1 MSRIRILP
9 EAVANRI
16 AAGEV
21 VERPASVVKELLENA
36 LDAGATTIRVEVE
49 SGGKRMIRVIDDG
62 HGMTHDDALL
72 AFERHA
78 TSKLKSADDLM
89 SIATLG
95 FRGEAMPTIAA
106 VSRLLLETRDAA
118 EPEGVRVEFAAGKL
132 VSVKSAGLPAGTT
145 VSVAD
150 LFYSV
155 PARRKFLKSETT
167 ELGHIASLVT
177 HYALANP
184 GKQFVLTT
192 PTQQIIDC
200 PPVERLA
207 DRIYQLFGKQSLD
220 ELVEIPTA
228 SAAFRAAITEPELEP
243 NEESARISVYGFTS
257 RPEIQRPNRNGIYVF
272 VNRRLVRD
280 RLILHAIHEAYRN
293 ILPGNVFPA
302 TLLFLEM
309 PYDEVDV
316 NVHPAK
322 IEVRFRRSQF
332 VHDFTRDSIRQVL
345 MNARAVPSFAAAAGA
360 GTAPAANFNGGFGT
374 NPVTAAIQASP
385 YPDSNGASSQSQD
398 GSLQNTAAAP
408 AISIPHANI
417 PPLEDVGIG
426 SGVGSDGG
434 FELTGAPLRPVAQRF
449 SFESASTFGAA
460 LDSAPLIAP
469 ASLPAFLPS
478 DRTATNWA
486 ANFSTATD
494 APGRLPHPNEI
505 ADLKPLGQVSASFII
520 AVNGEG
526 LWIVD
531 QHVAHERVL
540 FEQHLDARR
549 AGKVESQRM
558 LMPMILE
565 LSPRQLVIY
574 EKIADELTANGFEV
588 EPMGPRSVA
597 IQAIPAGVT
606 ANDAEKLL
614 TEILDGIERENAAIS
629 IETLQA
635 KIAASTACHAAIKVN
650 MPLDQTKMEWLLAA
664 LAKTDCPMS
673 CPHGRPVV
681 LRYSV
686 KEIERA
692 FHRI

>member
-36 LDAGATTIRVEVE
+36 LDAGATSIRVEVE

-155 PARRKFLKSETT
+155 PARRKFLKSEIT

-220 ELVEIPTA
+220 ELVEIQIA
-228 SAAFRAAITEPELEP
+228 STPFRAAITEPELEP

-360 GTAPAANFNGGFGT
+360 GAAAPGNAIGFGA
-374 NPVTAAIQASP
+374 NLGIIAATQTSP
-385 YPDSNGASSQSQD
+385 RPDSNGDAGQPHD
-398 GSLQNTAAAP
+398 ASLQSSLADPTV
-408 AISIPHANI
+408 SIPHANI
-417 PPLEDVGIG
+417 PTLEDVGIG

-460 LDSAPLIAP
+460 LDSAPLGFP
-469 ASLPAFLPS
+469 AALPADSAQP
-478 DRTATNWA
+478 NWA
-486 ANFSTATD
+486 ANFSTATN
-494 APGRLPHPNEI
+494 APGRLPHPDEI
-505 ADLKPLGQVSASFII
+505 ADLKPLGQVSASFIV

-540 FEQHLDARR
+540 FEQHLEARR

-574 EKIADELTANGFEV
+574 EKIADELAANGFEV

-606 ANDAEKLL
+606 GTDAEKLL

-650 MPLDQTKMEWLLAA
+650 MPLDQTKMEWLLGA

-686 KEIERA
+686 REIERA
-692 FHRI
+692 FQRI

>member
-36 LDAGATTIRVEVE
+36 LDAGANTIRVEVE

-118 EPEGVRVEFAAGKL
+118 EAEGVRVEFAAGKL
-132 VSVKSAGLPAGTT
+132 VGVKSAGLPAGTT

-257 RPEIQRPNRNGIYVF
+257 RPEVQRPNRNGIYVF

-360 GTAPAANFNGGFGT
+360 GAIATGTPSNGGFGV
-374 NPVTAAIQASP
+374 NPVTAATQVSP
-385 YPDSNGASSQSQD
+385 YPGSNGDISQSRETTA
-398 GSLQNTAAAP
+398 QNAVGAP
-408 AISIPHANI
+408 PAVSIPRANI
-417 PPLEDVGIG
+417 PALEDVGIG

-449 SFESASTFGAA
+449 SFESGSTFGAA
-460 LDSAPLIAP
+460 LDTSAATE
-469 ASLPAFLPS
+469 
-478 DRTATNWA
+478 TAQPNWA

-494 APGRLPHPNEI
+494 APGRLPRPDEI

-540 FEQHLDARR
+540 FEQHLEARR

-597 IQAIPAGVT
+597 IQAVPAGVT
-606 ANDAEKLL
+606 GNDAEKLL

>member
-36 LDAGATTIRVEVE
+36 LDAGAKAIRVEVE
-49 SGGKRMIRVIDDG
+49 AGGKRMIRVIDDG

-78 TSKLKSADDLM
+78 TSKLRSADDLM

-118 EPEGVRVEFAAGKL
+118 EPEGTRVEFAGGKL
-132 VSVKSAGLPAGTT
+132 VGVKSAGLPAGTT

-184 GKQFVLTT
+184 GKQFVLST
-192 PTQQIIDC
+192 PTQQIVDC
-200 PPVERLA
+200 APVERVA
-207 DRIYQLFGKQSLD
+207 DRVYQLFGKQALD

-243 NEESARISVYGFTS
+243 SEESARISVYGFTS

-302 TLLFLEM
+302 TLLFIEM

-332 VHDFTRDSIRQVL
+332 VHDFTRDAIRQVL
-345 MNARAVPSFAAAAGA
+345 MGARPIASFAAAA
-360 GTAPAANFNGGFGT
+360 
-374 NPVTAAIQASP
+374 
-385 YPDSNGASSQSQD
+385 
-398 GSLQNTAAAP
+398 
-408 AISIPHANI
+408 
-417 PPLEDVGIG
+417 
-426 SGVGSDGG
+426 
-434 FELTGAPLRPVAQRF
+434 
-449 SFESASTFGAA
+449 
-460 LDSAPLIAP
+460 
-469 ASLPAFLPS
+469 
-478 DRTATNWA
+478 
-486 ANFSTATD
+486 
-494 APGRLPHPNEI
+494 
-505 ADLKPLGQVSASFII
+505 
-520 AVNGEG
+520 
-526 LWIVD
+526 
-531 QHVAHERVL
+531 
-540 FEQHLDARR
+540 
-549 AGKVESQRM
+549 
-558 LMPMILE
+558 
-565 LSPRQLVIY
+565 
-574 EKIADELTANGFEV
+574 
-588 EPMGPRSVA
+588 
-597 IQAIPAGVT
+597 
-606 ANDAEKLL
+606 
-614 TEILDGIERENAAIS
+614 
-629 IETLQA
+629 
-635 KIAASTACHAAIKVN
+635 
-650 MPLDQTKMEWLLAA
+650 
-664 LAKTDCPMS
+664 
-673 CPHGRPVV
+673 
-681 LRYSV
+681 
-686 KEIERA
+686 
-692 FHRI
+692 

>member
-9 EAVANRI
+9 EAVANKI

-36 LDAGATTIRVEVE
+36 LDAGAKTIRVETEV
-49 SGGKRMIRVIDDG
+49 GGKRMIRVIDDG

-78 TSKLKSADDLM
+78 TSKLKSADDLL
-89 SIATLG
+89 SISTLG
-95 FRGEAMPTIAA
+95 FRGEALPTIAA
-106 VSRLLLETRDAA
+106 VSRLLLETRDESEA
-118 EPEGVRVEFAAGKL
+118 EGTRLEFAGGKL
-132 VSVKSAGLPAGTT
+132 VSVKPAGLPVGTT
-145 VSVAD
+145 ISIAD
-150 LFYSV
+150 LFYCV
-155 PARRKFLKSETT
+155 PARKKFLKSDTT

-184 GKQFVLTT
+184 DKHFVLTT
-192 PTQQIIDC
+192 PTQEIINA
-200 PPVERLA
+200 PPAEKLA
-207 DRIYQLFGKQSLD
+207 DRIYQLFGRQSMD
-220 ELVEIPTA
+220 ELVEISPA
-228 SAAFRAAITEPELEP
+228 SAAFRAAITEPDLEQG
-243 NEESARISVYGFTS
+243 EESATLTVRGFTS
-257 RPEIQRPNRNGIYVF
+257 RPEVQRPNRNGIYVF

-293 ILPGNVFPA
+293 ILPPTVFPA

-332 VHDFTRDSIRQVL
+332 VHDFARDTIRQAL
-345 MNARAVPSFAAAAGA
+345 MSVRPVPSFAAAAAAAFPQGSP
-360 GTAPAANFNGGFGT
+360 PAASTFSPAAFG
-374 NPVTAAIQASP
+374 
-385 YPDSNGASSQSQD
+385 
-398 GSLQNTAAAP
+398 AAAATGVP
-408 AISIPHANI
+408 RAIIPVMEEI
-417 PPLEDVGIG
+417 GVG

-434 FELTGAPLRPVAQRF
+434 FDLTADALRPVEQRF
-449 SFESASTFGAA
+449 AFPAGLESPIESGMASAAAAAAQALAASNWAGNLAAPSAS
-460 LDSAPLIAP
+460 AP
-469 ASLPAFLPS
+469 ATLPRP
-478 DRTATNWA
+478 
-486 ANFSTATD
+486 
-494 APGRLPHPNEI
+494 EQI
-505 ADLKPLGQVSASFII
+505 ADLKPLGQVSSSFIV

-526 LWIVD
+526 LWLVD

-549 AGKVESQRM
+549 AGKVEAQRM
-558 LMPMILE
+558 LMPLVIE
-565 LSPRQLVIY
+565 LSPRQIVIY
-574 EKIADELTANGFEV
+574 EKIAEELSANGFEV

-597 IQAIPAGVT
+597 IQAVPAGI
-606 ANDAEKLL
+606 APGDGEKLL

-629 IETLQA
+629 IDTLQA

-650 MPLDQTKMEWLLAA
+650 MPLDQTKMEWLLGA

-681 LRYSV
+681 LRYSL
-686 KEIERA
+686 KEIEKA

>member
-9 EAVANRI
+9 EAVANKI

-36 LDAGATTIRVEVE
+36 LDAGAKTIRIEIE

-78 TSKLKSADDLM
+78 TSKLKTADDLL

-95 FRGEAMPTIAA
+95 FRGEALPTIAA
-106 VSRLLLETRDAA
+106 VSRLLLESRDAA
-118 EPEGVRVEFAAGKL
+118 ESEGTRIEFANGKL
-132 VSVKSAGLPAGTT
+132 ISVKPAGLPAGTT
-145 VSVAD
+145 LSVAD

-155 PARRKFLKSETT
+155 PARRKFLKSDTT

-184 GKQFVLTT
+184 DKQFVLST
-192 PTQQIIDC
+192 PTQTIIDC
-200 PPVERLA
+200 PPAEKLA
-207 DRIYQLFGKQSLD
+207 DRVYQLFGRQALD
-220 ELVEIPTA
+220 ELVEIPTF
-228 SAAFRAAITEPELEP
+228 SSPFRAAITESPLDPE
-243 NEESARISVYGFTS
+243 EEKATLTITGFTS
-257 RPEIQRPNRNGIYVF
+257 RPEIQRTNSSGIYIF
-272 VNRRLVRD
+272 VNKRLVRD
-280 RLILHAIHEAYRN
+280 KLILHAIHEAYRN
-293 ILPGNVFPA
+293 IHPHAISPA

-316 NVHPAK
+316 NVHPKK

-332 VHDFTRDSIRQVL
+332 VHDAVRDAIRQAL
-345 MNARAVPSFAAAAGA
+345 INARPIASFAAATGA
-360 GTAPAANFNGGFGT
+360 SAVPANSGSWNSANSSLYPVTPAPLQSGIPRASIPAMGEIGLGSGFG
-374 NPVTAAIQASP
+374 S
-385 YPDSNGASSQSQD
+385 
-398 GSLQNTAAAP
+398 
-408 AISIPHANI
+408 
-417 PPLEDVGIG
+417 G
-426 SGVGSDGG
+426 SGAGSDGG
-434 FELTGAPLRPVAQRF
+434 FDL
-449 SFESASTFGAA
+449 S
-460 LDSAPLIAP
+460 SAPLQSVEQRFAFEPGASVDQGAAFIARSVAASAWMGNLAGANGDAP
-469 ASLPAFLPS
+469 AA
-478 DRTATNWA
+478 
-486 ANFSTATD
+486 
-494 APGRLPHPNEI
+494 LPHPDQI
-505 ADLKPLGQVSASFII
+505 ADLKPLGQVSSSFII
-520 AVNGEG
+520 AVNEQG

-540 FEQHLDARR
+540 FEQHLEARR

-558 LMPMILE
+558 LMPMIVE
-565 LSPRQLVIY
+565 LSPRQIVIY
-574 EKIADELTANGFEV
+574 EKIAEELSANGFEV
-588 EPMGPRSVA
+588 EPMGPKSLA
-597 IQAIPAGVT
+597 IQAIPAGIVSS
-606 ANDAEKLL
+606 DAERLL

-650 MPLDQTKMEWLLAA
+650 MPLDQTKMEWLLGA

-692 FHRI
+692 FQRI

>member
-9 EAVANRI
+9 ESVANKI

-36 LDAGATTIRVEVE
+36 LDAGARTIRIETE
-49 SGGKRMIRVIDDG
+49 TGGKRMIRVIDDG

-78 TSKLKSADDLM
+78 TSKLRTADDLL
-89 SIATLG
+89 SISTLG
-95 FRGEAMPTIAA
+95 FRGEALPTIAS

-118 EPEGVRVEFAAGKL
+118 EAEGTRIEFANGKL
-132 VSVKSAGLPAGTT
+132 VSVKPAGLPAGTT
-145 VSVAD
+145 LSVAD

-155 PARRKFLKSETT
+155 PARRKFLKSDTT

-184 GKQFVLTT
+184 DRQFVLTT
-192 PTQQIIDC
+192 PTQTIIDC
-200 PPVERLA
+200 SPAEKLA
-207 DRIYQLFGKQSLD
+207 DRVYQLFGRQALD
-220 ELVEIPTA
+220 ELVEIPTF
-228 SAAFRAAITEPELEP
+228 SSPFRAAITEPPLDR
-243 NEESARISVYGFTS
+243 EEEKATLTITGFTS
-257 RPEIQRPNRNGIYVF
+257 RPEIQRTNNSGIYIF
-272 VNRRLVRD
+272 VNKRLVRD
-280 RLILHAIHEAYRN
+280 KLILHAIHEAYRN
-293 ILPGNVFPA
+293 IHPHAISPA

-309 PYDEVDV
+309 PYEEVDV
-316 NVHPAK
+316 NVHPKK

-332 VHDFTRDSIRQVL
+332 VHDSVRDAIRQAL
-345 MNARAVPSFAAAAGA
+345 MQARPIASFAVAA
-360 GTAPAANFNGGFGT
+360 GTAPVPQANPASWNSQGSSLH
-374 NPVTAAIQASP
+374 PVPPAPPKSGIPRAVIPLIQEI
-385 YPDSNGASSQSQD
+385 GL
-398 GSLQNTAAAP
+398 GSGLG
-408 AISIPHANI
+408 S
-417 PPLEDVGIG
+417 G

-434 FELTGAPLRPVAQRF
+434 FDL
-449 SFESASTFGAA
+449 S
-460 LDSAPLIAP
+460 SAPLQPVEQRFAFEPGTSFASGAPSVVPAAPSASSWMGNLSGANRDAP
-469 ASLPAFLPS
+469 ASLP
-478 DRTATNWA
+478 
-486 ANFSTATD
+486 
-494 APGRLPHPNEI
+494 HPDQI
-505 ADLKPLGQVSASFII
+505 VDLKPLGQVSASFII
-520 AVNGEG
+520 AVNGQG

-540 FEQHLDARR
+540 FEQHLEARR

-558 LMPMILE
+558 LMPMIVE
-565 LSPRQLVIY
+565 FSPRQIVIFERIAEELV
-574 EKIADELTANGFEV
+574 ANGFEV
-588 EPMGPRSVA
+588 EPMGPKSFA
-597 IQAIPAGVT
+597 IQAIPAGIVT
-606 ANDAEKLL
+606 SDAEKLL

-681 LRYSV
+681 LHYSI

-692 FHRI
+692 FQRI

>member
-9 EAVANRI
+9 EAVANKI

-36 LDAGATTIRVEVE
+36 LDAGAKTIRVETEV
-49 SGGKRMIRVIDDG
+49 GGKRMIRVIDDG

-78 TSKLKSADDLM
+78 TSKLRSADDLL
-89 SIATLG
+89 SISTLG
-95 FRGEAMPTIAA
+95 FRGEALPTIAA
-106 VSRLLLETRDAA
+106 VSRLLLETRDESEA
-118 EPEGVRVEFAAGKL
+118 EGTRLEFAGGRL
-132 VSVKSAGLPAGTT
+132 VGVKPAGLPAGTT
-145 VSVAD
+145 ISVAD
-150 LFYSV
+150 LFYCV
-155 PARRKFLKSETT
+155 PARRKFLKSDTT

-184 GKQFVLTT
+184 DKHFVLTT
-192 PTQQIIDC
+192 PTQEIINS
-200 PPVERLA
+200 PPTEKLA
-207 DRIYQLFGKQSLD
+207 DRIYQLFGRQSMD
-220 ELVEIPTA
+220 ELVEIPPA
-228 SAAFRAAITEPELEP
+228 SAPFRAAITEPELEAS
-243 NEESARISVYGFTS
+243 EESATLTVRGFTS
-257 RPEIQRPNRNGIYVF
+257 RPDVQRPNRNGIYIF

-293 ILPGNVFPA
+293 ILPPTVFPA

-332 VHDFTRDSIRQVL
+332 VHDFARDSIRQAL
-345 MNARAVPSFAAAAGA
+345 MSVRPVPSFAAAA
-360 GTAPAANFNGGFGT
+360 
-374 NPVTAAIQASP
+374 AS
-385 YPDSNGASSQSQD
+385 ASSQGLSASHSNALD
-398 GSLQNTAAAP
+398 SGASAAIATGVPRAIIP
-408 AISIPHANI
+408 AMEEIG
-417 PPLEDVGIG
+417 VG

-434 FELTGAPLRPVAQRF
+434 FDLTSDPLRPVEQRF
-449 SFESASTFGAA
+449 VFPAGLESSIETGGAFAATAAAPALAASNWAGNLATPNA
-460 LDSAPLIAP
+460 SAPAT
-469 ASLPAFLPS
+469 LPRP
-478 DRTATNWA
+478 DQ
-486 ANFSTATD
+486 
-494 APGRLPHPNEI
+494 I
-505 ADLKPLGQVSASFII
+505 ADLKPLGQVSSSFIV

-526 LWIVD
+526 LWLVD

-549 AGKVESQRM
+549 AGKVEAQRM
-558 LMPMILE
+558 LMPLVIE
-565 LSPRQLVIY
+565 LSPRQIVIY
-574 EKIADELTANGFEV
+574 EKIAEELSANGFEV

-597 IQAIPAGVT
+597 IQAVPAGI
-606 ANDAEKLL
+606 APGDGEKLL

-629 IETLQA
+629 IDTLQA

-650 MPLDQTKMEWLLAA
+650 MPLDQTKMEWLLGA

-686 KEIERA
+686 KEIEKA